1 VSQIL
6 GSFLS
11 FGLVP
16 NLKSGPASASVFFLQ
31 IKKLSSKTRTM
42 LFKFSFNRT
51 LLKKA
56 RLFKCAFTH
65 NLQAVLIQRHK
76 FQFTTAT
83 MKRIDRKER

>member
-1 VSQIL
+1 
-6 GSFLS
+6 
-11 FGLVP
+11 
-16 NLKSGPASASVFFLQ
+16 
-31 IKKLSSKTRTM
+31 
-42 LFKFSFNRT
+42 
-51 LLKKA
+51 LKKA